1 MWAVLWWTAV
11 LVVGALV
18 AVVFVTRRAA
28 RARRTAHRA
37 AVRALADDLASSQS
51 TDAIGPSPP
60 TDPFIRL
67 PDDEPTATEF
77 AGPIAMATARL
88 PPLLDRSVNRPL
100 TVLVVDDEPAVR
112 DLAASVLA
120 LAGYHVLTADSG
132 HVALDMWHAYG
143 ETIDLLLTDIVMPQ
157 GMSGPQLA
165 LTLLEDAPALP
176 VVFTSGYSAETNAE
190 GFTLE
195 QGVNFLQKPY
205 QLGTLVKVVR
215 QAIERDPAT

>member
-11 LVVGALV
+11 LVIGALV
-18 AVVFVTRRAA
+18 AVVVVTRRAA

-37 AVRALADDLASSQS
+37 AVRALADDMASTQAE
-51 TDAIGPSPP
+51 DAIGPSPP
-60 TDPFIRL
+60 TDAFLRL
-67 PDDEPTATEF
+67 SEDEPASTE
-77 AGPIAMATARL
+77 PNPPRTMATA
-88 PPLLDRSVNRPL
+88 PIPAALDASIGRPA

-120 LAGYHVLTADSG
+120 LAGYHVLTAESG

-143 ETIDLLLTDIVMPQ
+143 DSIDLLLTDIVMPQ

-165 LTLLEDAPALP
+165 VTLLADAPGLP

-190 GFTLE
+190 GFSLVP
-195 QGVNFLQKPY
+195 GVNFLQKPY
-205 QLGTLVKVVR
+205 QLGTLVRVVR
-215 QAIERDPAT
+215 QALERGPST